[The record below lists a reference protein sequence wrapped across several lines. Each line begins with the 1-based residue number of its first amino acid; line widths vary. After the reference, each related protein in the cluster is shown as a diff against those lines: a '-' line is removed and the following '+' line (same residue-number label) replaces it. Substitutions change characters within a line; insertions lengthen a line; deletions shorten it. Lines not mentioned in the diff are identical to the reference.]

1 MKKYTQ
7 IKLQERVKIF
17 NGLCAG
23 MSHGDIANLLGRD
36 RSSIGREIRRNGD
49 RNGYLY
55 PQRAQER
62 TDKRKAKHGYMVNRI
77 PGLKEYVVTK
87 LHEYWSPIAIAGR
100 WSLENPSQSITKET
114 LYAWIYSKEGRKLG
128 LPKLLP
134 RGKPK
139 RGMVRARKV
148 KEPIPFRI
156 SISKR
161 PESINQRYELGHAEA
176 DLMFN
181 RGSQSSNVLTMVDRK
196 SRLVGL
202 VKNESKKAKIVTKAV
217 IAWSEKHA
225 VNSVTCDN
233 GKEFSGHVQIT
244 DKLSIPVYFCDPG
257 APWQKGAVEN
267 MNKMLRRFLPFSL
280 NAREISQEK
289 LDWVA
294 DALNNTPRAIL
305 GFLTPLEAHQN
316 IARDKIKRES
326 RVNARPTGGRGQYN
340 WKISNVALRS
350 VAPK

>member
-1 MKKYTQ
+1 MEKYTQ
-7 IKLQERVKIF
+7 ITLQERVKIF

-23 MSHGDIANLLGRD
+23 MSRRSIAKTIGRD
-36 RSSIGREIRRNGD
+36 RSSIGREINRNSD

-62 TDKRKAKHGYMVNRI
+62 TDKRKARHGHMVNRI
-77 PGLKEYVVTK
+77 PGLKEYVVAK
-87 LHEYWSPIAIAGR
+87 LHDYWSPIAIAGR
-100 WSLENPSQSITKET
+100 WSLENPSQSITKES
-114 LYAWIYSKEGRKLG
+114 LYAWIYSKEGRMMG

-139 RGMVRARKV
+139 RGYVRARRSRTA
-148 KEPIPFRI
+148 IPFRV
-156 SISKR
+156 SIKKR
-161 PESINQRYELGHAEA
+161 PESINQRQELGHAEA

-181 RGSQSSNVLTMVDRK
+181 RGSQSANVLTMVDRK

-202 VKNESKKAKIVTKAV
+202 VKNES
-217 IAWSEKHA
+217 

-233 GKEFSGHVQIT
+233 GMEFSEHVQIT
-244 DKLSIPVYFCDPG
+244 DKLSIPVYFCAPG

-280 NAREISQEK
+280 NANDIAQEK

-294 DALNNTPRAIL
+294 DILNNTPRAIL
-305 GFLTPLEAHQN
+305 GFLTPFEAHQN
-316 IARDKIKRES
+316 IDKAQVKRKS
-326 RVNARPTGGRGQYN
+326 RVKTARPAAEVIDNR
-340 WKISNVALRS
+340 KISNVALRS
-350 VAPK
+350 